1 MYAKIAALF
10 NSQLKMHQP
19 AQPNDWNTL
28 QLQFGNR
35 FCGTRARTGWT
46 MYATVHKLIRSEQF
60 QIRMIVRGFF
70 VSTARIELLAIRI
83 RADDS

>member
-35 FCGTRARTGWT
+35 FCGTRAREQAGLC
-46 MYATVHKLIRSEQF
+46 YCAQENSIETVSDTYDSEGLF
-60 QIRMIVRGFF
+60 CFN
-70 VSTARIELLAIRI
+70 SANRIAGHQNQSR
-83 RADDS
+83 